1 MMLVPVLSTLATGAF
16 STTLSALFIST
27 SAGRASGAISTSGAV
42 SAAGAVSA
50 GGAVSASYSIKKW
63 C

>member
-16 STTLSALFIST
+16 CTILSALFIST
-27 SAGRASGAISTSGAV
+27 GAGGASGAINTNGAISTTGTI
-42 SAAGAVSA
+42 SA
-50 GGAVSASYSIKKW
+50 GGAISTGYSIKKW

>member
-16 STTLSALFIST
+16 SATLSALFISAG
-27 SAGRASGAISTSGAV
+27 AGRASGAISANGAV
-42 SAAGAVSA
+42 STAGAISA
-50 GGAVSASYSIKKW
+50 GGAVSTSYSIKEW

>member
-27 SAGRASGAISTSGAV
+27 GAGTASGAINTNGAV
-42 SAAGAVSA
+42 STTGAISA
-50 GGAVSASYSIKKW
+50 GGAVSTSYSIKKW